1 MKTEEDT
8 YVCVS
13 VSIALSI
20 GVLGSVAT
28 RRGRLELDANRL
40 SPDPARGAERL
51 RMAVVDFRR
60 FSLLLFRLLLL
71 SDVLCVAN
79 SKSISDNLSSFL
91 LAFNECDLE
100 SALCFFPR
108 ESKETQSGVRL
119 MVFVITCTKT
129 VIIVTV
135 GSITS

>member
-8 YVCVS
+8 YVCVL

-20 GVLGSVAT
+20 GVLGSVAN
-28 RRGRLELDANRL
+28 RRGRLDLDANRL
-40 SPDPARGAERL
+40 SPARGAERL
-51 RMAVVDFRR
+51 REAVVDFRR